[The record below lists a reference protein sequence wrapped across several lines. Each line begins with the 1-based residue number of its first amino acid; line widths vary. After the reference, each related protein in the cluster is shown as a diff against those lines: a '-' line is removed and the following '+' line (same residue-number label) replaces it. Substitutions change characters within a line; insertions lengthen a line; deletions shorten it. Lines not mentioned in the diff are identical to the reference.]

1 MSIYNILGICVGI
14 YTHGKDGESTRGE
27 RERGEERERGKEK
40 VRVRVRERYR
50 WKRDGEREM
59 AV

>member
-14 YTHGKDGESTRGE
+14 YTYGKEGESGRGE
-27 RERGEERERGKEK
+27 REGGARERGKE
-40 VRVRVRERYR
+40 RVRVRDREKYR

-59 AV
+59 VV